1 MRHKFDFEVT
11 LDPRKHGSPYAAK
24 LVWKD
29 GKLQRE
35 FYDLKRQY
43 GKKEVTVWGTFEAE
57 DGDVIEMREGSSW
70 KNDYR
75 NWYLVLNGELHFL
88 TDIDDSEKKRVVID
102 YISGD
107 ITMEEMVA
115 ALKVKIDKVETTK
128 TAETTEPKMEVI

>member
-1 MRHKFDFEVT
+1 MVHKFDFEVT
-11 LDPRKHGSPYAAK
+11 LDPRKHGSPYVAR

-57 DGDVIEMREGSSW
+57 DGDVIEMREGASW

-75 NWYLVLNGELHFL
+75 NWYLVWNGDLHFL
-88 TDIDDSEKKRVVID
+88 TDVDDSEKKRVVID
-102 YISGD
+102 YLSGD
-107 ITMEEMVA
+107 LTMEDMVET
-115 ALKVKIDKVETTK
+115 LKVKIEKTET
-128 TAETTEPKMEVI
+128 KMDVVWNIKRG

>member
-1 MRHKFDFEVT
+1 MKHKFDFEVT
-11 LDPRKHGSPYAAK
+11 LDPRKHGAPYVAK

-35 FYDLKRQY
+35 FYNLKRQY

-57 DGDVIEMREGSSW
+57 DGDVVEMREGASW

-75 NWYLVLNGELHFL
+75 NWYLIWNGKLHFL
-88 TDIDDSEKKRVVID
+88 TDVYDSERKRFVID

-107 ITMEEMVA
+107 MTMEEMVN
-115 ALKVKIDKVETTK
+115 ALKIKIDNIETQTVM
-128 TAETTEPKMEVI
+128 AL

>member
-1 MRHKFDFEVT
+1 MKHKFDFEVT
-11 LDPRKHGSPYAAK
+11 LDPRKHGAPYVAK

-29 GKLQRE
+29 RKLQRE

-57 DGDVIEMREGSSW
+57 DGDVVEMREGASW

-75 NWYLVLNGELHFL
+75 NWYLVWNGELHFL
-88 TDIDDSEKKRVVID
+88 ADIDNSERKRVVVD

-107 ITMEEMVA
+107 ITMKDMVD
-115 ALKVKIDKVETTK
+115 ALKVKINDVETVSQ
-128 TAETTEPKMEVI
+128 ENQ